1 MHGNERFKV
10 AFHAL
15 RETLIS
21 RRHTRKQGIS
31 AHFGNGD
38 AF

>member
-15 RETLIS
+15 REPLVG
-21 RRHTRKQGIS
+21 RRHTREQGIS
-31 AHFGNGD
+31 THFGNGN